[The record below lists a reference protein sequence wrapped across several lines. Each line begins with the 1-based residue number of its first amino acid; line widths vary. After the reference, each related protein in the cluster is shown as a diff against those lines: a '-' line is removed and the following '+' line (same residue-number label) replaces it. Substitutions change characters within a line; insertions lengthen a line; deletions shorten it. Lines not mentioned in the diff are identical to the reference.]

1 MKDCVFCKIV
11 NGELPAVKLTEDSK
25 TISFLDINPVN
36 HGHIL
41 VLPKKH
47 YETVMDIPGKEL
59 AKVMEKVPA
68 LAKAVAEVTNA
79 DGLNIFQTNN
89 ACAGQTVPHVHV
101 HIIPRHKD
109 DGFHFGW
116 RQGRYSEGEMDKM
129 QWGILKALG
138 E

>member
-1 MKDCVFCKIV
+1 MKECVFCKIA
-11 NGELPAVKLTEDSK
+11 NGEFPATKLLENK
-25 TISFLDINPVN
+25 NTISFLDINPVN

-41 VLPKKH
+41 VMPKKH
-47 YETVMDIPGKEL
+47 YETVMDVPGKEL
-59 AKVMEKVPA
+59 GKVMEMVPP

-79 DGLNIFQTNN
+79 DGLNIFQTNKP
-89 ACAGQTVPHVHV
+89 CAGQTVPHVHF

-116 RQGRYSEGEMDKM
+116 RQGRYNEGEIDRM

-138 E
+138 Q

>member
-25 TISFLDINPVN
+25 TLSFLDINPVN

-68 LAKAVAEVTNA
+68 LARAVAEVTNA

-116 RQGRYSEGEMDKM
+116 RQGRYSEGEMDRM
-129 QWGILKALG
+129 QWGIMKALG